1 VTAAKISVTQLSAIT
16 ADFGSITAGTV
27 TGVTITG
34 GVLQTADTGKRI
46 QITGSDNYIRVYDS
60 DGTMKASIG
69 ESGSFNN
76 AIIGANRSS
85 SSKIT
90 ASFVNGNGTAL
101 SVVGATSLSSALSGA
116 AVTASHLS
124 TGSGSHGLRGQAL
137 SGGSGLVGVSAAS
150 GGYGLYAE
158 SGGIGP
164 FTGAHPGMLLKTDE
178 AVPGDIVVDDKV
190 LARKDISNAL
200 TQVSRS
206 SKERQRNIIGVL
218 ESRRPFS
225 KDGLVNVDLSAAR
238 RKTFMAKYDL
248 AVINGLGEGQMNVC
262 GLGGDIEVGDFI
274 CSSAIPGKGQRQ
286 NDENGKAD
294 DMRRRCTVA
303 RARESVKF
311 TDAAEVKKMAVT
323 YKSG

>member
-1 VTAAKISVTQLSAIT
+1 LSAIT
-16 ADFGSITAGTV
+16 ADFGNITAGTV

-46 QITGSDNYIRVYDS
+46 QITGSDNYIRVYDA

-76 AIIGANRSS
+76 AVIGANRSS
-85 SSKIT
+85 SSKVT
-90 ASFVNGNGTAL
+90 ASFVNGNGTA
-101 SVVGATSLSSALSGA
+101 VQIVGKTDLSSALSGA
-116 AVTASHLS
+116 AVTAAHLS
-124 TGSGSHGLRGQAL
+124 TGSGSHGFRGQAPG
-137 SGGSGLVGVSAAS
+137 GGSGLVGVSAAS

-164 FTGAHPGMLLKTDE
+164 FTGSHPGMLLKADE
-178 AVPGDIVVDDKV
+178 AIPGDIVVDDKV
-190 LARKDISNAL
+190 LARKDLSNTL

-206 SKERQRNIIGVL
+206 SKERQRAIIGVL
-218 ESRRPFS
+218 ESRRPFMRGS
-225 KDGLVNVDLSAAR
+225 LVNVDLSAAR
-238 RKTFMAKYDL
+238 QKTFAAKYDL

-262 GLGGDIEVGDFI
+262 GLGGDIEAGDFI
-274 CSSAIPGKGQRQ
+274 CTSSIPGKGQRQ

-311 TDAAEVKKMAVT
+311 TDPNEVKKIAVT